1 MGAQS
6 DFIAERF
13 VPCEHYSAKQLA
25 MARALLASGIDA
37 EQLAK
42 MFLIPVGVLLKDT
55 SANL

>member
-1 MGAQS
+1 MGAPS
-6 DFIAERF
+6 DFIAEQF
-13 VPCEHYSAKQLA
+13 VPSEHYSAKQLA